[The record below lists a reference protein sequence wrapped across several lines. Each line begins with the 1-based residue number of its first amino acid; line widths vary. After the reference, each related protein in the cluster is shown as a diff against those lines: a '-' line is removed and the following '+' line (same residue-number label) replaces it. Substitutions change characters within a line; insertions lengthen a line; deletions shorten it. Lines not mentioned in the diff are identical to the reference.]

1 MTALMRTAL
10 TTVSGCSVD
19 LLCPRIEDI
28 RFCDIAEHLAKENR
42 FLGATRDVVYSVAE
56 HSVRGADALL
66 AETDEPRYAAYFL
79 LHDMHEAYLG
89 DDPTPKKEALARLAE
104 QQFGVLATSINAAFA
119 ALTER
124 FDVAIHAAAGLEWP
138 RPPEIERAV
147 HRMDRVMLMTEW
159 RDLKRGPMP
168 FQTWDLAP
176 LYGRIE
182 PWWWD
187 RARDQ
192 FYERCRR
199 WLPALQ
205 ERPFG

>member
-1 MTALMRTAL
+1 MTTLLNMA
-10 TTVSGCSVD
+10 SGHDVD
-19 LLCPRIEDI
+19 LLAPKIEDI
-28 RFCDIAEHLAKENR
+28 RFCDVAENLAKVAR

-66 AETDEPRYAAYFL
+66 AETDEPRFAAYFL
-79 LHDMHEAYLG
+79 LHDVHEAYLG
-89 DDPTPKKEALARLAE
+89 DDPTPKKEALVHLAE

-124 FDVAIHAAAGLEWP
+124 FDIVIHEAAGLEWP

-147 HRMDRVMLMTEW
+147 HRMDRTMLMTEW
-159 RDLKRGPMP
+159 RDLKKGPMP
-168 FQTWDLAP
+168 FPTWDLTP

-199 WLPALQ
+199 WLPAMQ
-205 ERPFG
+205 EVKFG